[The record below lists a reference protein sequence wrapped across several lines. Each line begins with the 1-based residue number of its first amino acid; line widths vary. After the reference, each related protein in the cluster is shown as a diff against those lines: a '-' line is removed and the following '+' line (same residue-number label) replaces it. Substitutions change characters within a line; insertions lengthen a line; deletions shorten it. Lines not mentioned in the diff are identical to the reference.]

1 MTKPSYVLATH
12 NQDKIKEIRHIMQ
25 HVPVELLPISS
36 FPNTTEAVEDGDTLL
51 ANAIIKAELA
61 FRETGLPSIADDS
74 GLEVDFLDGAPGV
87 YSSRFAGENVTY
99 QDNNEKLLKLM
110 AGVPEAKRTARF
122 RCVVALVDGK
132 SDPVWTDGVCE
143 GHILEHLQGSKGFG
157 YDPLFYVTDL
167 NKTFAEADAAEKN
180 AISHRGQAFRNMAA
194 ILEKKLKKD

>member
-1 MTKPSYVLATH
+1 
-12 NQDKIKEIRHIMQ
+12 MQ
-25 HVPVELLPISS
+25 HVPVDLLPLST

-110 AGVPEAKRTARF
+110 QGVPEEKRTARF

-132 SDPVWTDGVCE
+132 SEPVWTDGVCE
-143 GHILEHLQGSKGFG
+143 GHILELLQGSKGFG
-157 YDPLFYVTDL
+157 YDPLFYVKEL
-167 NKTFAEADAAEKN
+167 QKTFAEADATEKN